1 MKINKL
7 KRKVKK
13 MKGINDKFLKA
24 QNQDACNSYNI

>member
-7 KRKVKK
+7 KRKVK

-24 QNQDACNSYNI
+24 QNQDAIATICS

>member
-24 QNQDACNSYNI
+24 QNQDGIATICS